1 MNPNTL
7 SFWRRT
13 LCLIYDFL
21 LFLAI
26 WFVASLI
33 FIMIVQDTNFAYF
46 KPIYQF
52 YSLSVIG
59 IYFIWF
65 WTHGGQTLAMQTWK
79 MRVVAKD
86 GTALSMKQA
95 ITRYIFA
102 VIGITSF
109 GIGII
114 WALFDRDQ
122 QFLHDRLA
130 GTRIIK
136 IEQ

>member
-79 MRVVAKD
+79 MRVVAKN
-86 GTALSMKQA
+86 GTTLSMKQA

>member
-79 MRVVAKD
+79 MRVVAKN
-86 GTALSMKQA
+86 GSALSMKQA

-114 WALFDRDQ
+114 WALFDRDH

>member
-1 MNPNTL
+1 ML
-7 SFWRRT
+7 F
-13 LCLIYDFL
+13 LIYDFL

-79 MRVVAKD
+79 MRVVAKN
-86 GTALSMKQA
+86 GTALTMKQA

-102 VIGITSF
+102 VIGITSSGHSLIVINNF
-109 GIGII
+109 YMI
-114 WALFDRDQ
+114 D
-122 QFLHDRLA
+122 
-130 GTRIIK
+130 
-136 IEQ
+136 

>member
-26 WFVASLI
+26 WFVASFI
-33 FIMIVQDTNFAYF
+33 FIMIVQDTNFDYF

-79 MRVVAKD
+79 MRVVAKN
-86 GTALSMKQA
+86 GTALTMKQA